1 MVKIGFYTSTFN
13 DRPLEEVVDFA
24 ASAGFDAIEIDVGG
38 HIKTPDRVE
47 AAVTLARS
55 RGLSVSSITYF
66 GNQLDADRDKRRE
79 LRTKTAD
86 FAKAIGEA
94 GVPIF
99 VIFPGRDDSASE
111 DANYDDFAE
120 FAIKLIAET
129 QSSGL
134 TFAIEN
140 WPGPRDNFIGTTP
153 RGWQELFRRITD
165 PRFGLEFDPSHLLR
179 IGVDPYQAMEA
190 VKDRIAILHAKDTA
204 IDKDVLEAVGYHGK
218 GWWQYKLPGLGLID
232 WPRFLRQA
240 RGAGFDGTLSIEHED
255 AAYGWPGKDLSAR
268 KEGERLGLDYL
279 KNVLSRL

>member
-13 DRPLEEVVDFA
+13 DRPFEEVVDFA

-47 AAVTLARS
+47 AAVALARS
-55 RGLSVSSITYF
+55 RNLFVSSITYF
-66 GNQLDADRDKRRE
+66 GNQLDADRAKRNALRE
-79 LRTKTAD
+79 RTAE
-86 FAKAIGEA
+86 FAGAIGQA

-99 VIFPGRDDSASE
+99 VIFPGRDDTASDE
-111 DANYDDFAE
+111 ANYDDFAD
-120 FAIKLIAET
+120 FANGLIAQT
-129 QSSGL
+129 QPYGL

-140 WPGPRDNFIGTTP
+140 WPGPKDNFIGTTP
-153 RGWQELFRRITD
+153 KGWQELFQRIGD
-165 PRFGLEFDPSHLLR
+165 PRFGLEFDPSHLIR

-204 IDKDVLEAVGYHGK
+204 INRESLQAVGYHGK

-240 RGAGFDGTLSIEHED
+240 SGAGFDRTLSIEHED
-255 AAYGWPGKDLSAR
+255 AAYGWPGKDLAAR
-268 KEGERLGLDYL
+268 KDGERLGLNYL
-279 KNVLSRL
+279 RNVLSGL

>member
-1 MVKIGFYTSTFN
+1 M
-13 DRPLEEVVDFA
+13 DFA

-47 AAVTLARS
+47 AAVALARS
-55 RGLSVSSITYF
+55 RDLFVSSITYF
-66 GNQLDADRDKRRE
+66 GNQLDADRAKRKALRE
-79 LRTKTAD
+79 RTAE
-86 FAKAIGEA
+86 FAGAIGEA

-99 VIFPGRDDSASE
+99 VIFPGRDDTASDE
-111 DANYDDFAE
+111 ANYDDFAD
-120 FAIKLIAET
+120 FANGLIAET
-129 QSSGL
+129 HPYGL

-140 WPGPRDNFIGTTP
+140 WPGPKDNFIGTTP
-153 RGWQELFRRITD
+153 KGWQELFQRIGD
-165 PRFGLEFDPSHLLR
+165 PRFGTEFDPSHLIR

-204 IDKDVLEAVGYHGK
+204 INAESLQAVGYHGK

-255 AAYGWPGKDLSAR
+255 AAYGWPGKDLAAR
-268 KEGERLGLDYL
+268 KDGERLGLNYL
-279 KNVLSRL
+279 RNVLSGL

>member
-1 MVKIGFYTSTFN
+1 MKIGFYTSTFN

-47 AAVTLARS
+47 AAVALVRS
-55 RGLSVSSITYF
+55 RGLFVSSITYF
-66 GNQLDADRDKRRE
+66 GNQLDADRAKRKALRE
-79 LRTKTAD
+79 KTAE
-86 FAKAIGEA
+86 FAGAIGQA

-99 VIFPGRDDSASE
+99 VIFPGRDDTASDE
-111 DANYDDFAE
+111 ANYDDFAD
-120 FAIKLIAET
+120 FASGLIAQT
-129 QSSGL
+129 QPYGL

-140 WPGPRDNFIGTTP
+140 WPGPKDNFIGTTP
-153 RGWQELFRRITD
+153 KGWQELFRRIENR
-165 PRFGLEFDPSHLLR
+165 RFGLEFDPSHLIR

-204 IDKDVLEAVGYHGK
+204 IDRESLQAVGYHGK

-232 WPRFLRQA
+232 WPRFLHQA

-255 AAYGWPGKDLSAR
+255 AAYGWPGKDLAAR
-268 KEGERLGLDYL
+268 KDGERLGLDYL
-279 KNVLSRL
+279 RNVLSGL

>member
-1 MVKIGFYTSTFN
+1 MKIGFYTSTFN

-38 HIKTPDRVE
+38 HIKTPDQVE
-47 AAVTLARS
+47 SAVALARR
-55 RGLSVSSITYF
+55 RGLFVSSITYF
-66 GNQLDADRDKRRE
+66 GNQLDADRTRRQE
-79 LRTKTAD
+79 LRAKTAE
-86 FAKAIGEA
+86 FASAIGEA
-94 GVPIF
+94 DVPIF
-99 VIFPGRDDSASE
+99 VIFPGRDDTASDE
-111 DANYDDFAE
+111 ANYDDFAE
-120 FAIKLIAET
+120 FANRLIAQT

-140 WPGPRDNFIGTTP
+140 WPGPKDNFIGTTP
-153 RGWQELFRRITD
+153 KGWQELFRRID
-165 PRFGLEFDPSHLLR
+165 NPRFGLEFDPSHLIR

-204 IDKDVLEAVGYHGK
+204 IDTEILQAVGYHGK

-232 WPRFLRQA
+232 WPRLLRRA
-240 RGAGFDGTLSIEHED
+240 RGSGFDGTLSIEHED

-279 KNVLSRL
+279 RNVLNGL